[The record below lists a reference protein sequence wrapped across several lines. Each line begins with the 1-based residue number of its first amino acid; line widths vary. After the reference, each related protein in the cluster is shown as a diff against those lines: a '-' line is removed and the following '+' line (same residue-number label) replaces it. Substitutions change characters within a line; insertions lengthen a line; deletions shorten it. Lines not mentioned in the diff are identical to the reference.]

1 MTGLSALDDQIL
13 AGLIMWVPGSV
24 VYLVPAFVI
33 TMRVVS
39 GTPDR

>member
-1 MTGLSALDDQIL
+1 
-13 AGLIMWVPGSV
+13 LIMWVPGSV